1 MSNPPAPEDTDD
13 QTISSAGLPVNR
25 RALLAGIA
33 GTAVAGCSS
42 DQDDTVDG
50 DSTVGDQS
58 VTRDNVADR
67 DCVDPDAYEELR
79 EKYERLREEYQ
90 TLQERIEYAINPPY
104 VVADGREFNV
114 SYTTLEDEVQLY
126 QIGSQA
132 FESQIRFGSYMR
144 NLSIKQLDFLGL
156 NSILDRFDNNT
167 KLIEIR
173 GFGRHYKYSPYVI
186 PDNFVQIAEDIHSMY
201 SDDRR
206 RLREAWNFVTQI
218 NTYTKEIRETP
229 RLPLE
234 TLLNAGGDCEDS
246 CILLASIIEA
256 MPTNWTTKFV
266 YMDLDNPG
274 NPQNINHL
282 ALFVDM
288 GELAGTVETTSAQE
302 MAPFEDLSGF
312 PVKVDPPAN

>member
-1 MSNPPAPEDTDD
+1 MPPTGP
-13 QTISSAGLPVNR
+13 PVNR

-42 DQDDTVDG
+42 NQEDTVG
-50 DSTVGDQS
+50 EESTVGDQS
-58 VTRDNVADR
+58 GTQNNVADE
-67 DCVDPDAYEELR
+67 DCIDTEAYEELR

-90 TLQERIEYAINPPY
+90 TLQEQTNYAVNPPY
-104 VVADGREFNV
+104 VVADGRKFNI

-132 FESQIRFGSYMR
+132 FESQITIGNYMR
-144 NLSIKQLDFLGL
+144 DFSIEQLDFLGWD
-156 NSILDRFDNNT
+156 SILSRFDNNT
-167 KLIEIR
+167 KLIEI
-173 GFGRHYKYSPYVI
+173 GDFGRYHKCSPYVV
-186 PDNFVQIAEDIHSMY
+186 PDNFVAIAEDIHSMY
-201 SDDRR
+201 SSDRR
-206 RLREAWNFVTQI
+206 RLRGAWNFVTQI
-218 NTYTKEIRETP
+218 NTYKKEIQETP

-246 CILLASIIEA
+246 CVLLASIIEA

-266 YMDLDNPG
+266 YMDLDNPS

-288 GELAGTVETTSAQE
+288 GESAGTVETTSAQE